1 MISSIRKDNSYIF
14 GEVTGTGRAQA
25 DSLAVCS
32 LCDKIAETAGFT
44 TYNQQERR
52 KLMRGY
58 FGDVRKNSLAIYMG
72 KNYSFRYIS
81 RNDVSKI
88 FADRKAKINEMLQI
102 ADKAEKERN
111 IDVALRYYTWA
122 SVLLR
127 SVPPLESAKIADI
140 SQKANLLMDLVKV
153 KYSATG
159 KSGQGLIELTF
170 TYKGQPVQTVDYR
183 FFDGKKWSGVLSATD
198 GKGFAQ
204 ASPGTSMKD
213 YRIKYEIDQ
222 SRLQN
227 IWREVSQIEKALDI
241 RPERTDNQNLAVAG
255 RPSEDN
261 AGAPHADHRSCKS
274 YPENRLERREEKD
287 TGCSGSERCRS
298 ERQPGV
304 LILSGNVHGEVREQH

>member
-14 GEVTGTGRAQA
+14 GEVTGTGRTQA

-111 IDVALRYYTWA
+111 IDVALRYYT
-122 SVLLR
+122 
-127 SVPPLESAKIADI
+127 
-140 SQKANLLMDLVKV
+140 
-153 KYSATG
+153 
-159 KSGQGLIELTF
+159 
-170 TYKGQPVQTVDYR
+170 
-183 FFDGKKWSGVLSATD
+183 
-198 GKGFAQ
+198 
-204 ASPGTSMKD
+204 
-213 YRIKYEIDQ
+213 
-222 SRLQN
+222 
-227 IWREVSQIEKALDI
+227 
-241 RPERTDNQNLAVAG
+241 
-255 RPSEDN
+255 
-261 AGAPHADHRSCKS
+261 
-274 YPENRLERREEKD
+274 
-287 TGCSGSERCRS
+287 
-298 ERQPGV
+298 
-304 LILSGNVHGEVREQH
+304 